1 MIDHNIRNEQDSSI
15 TLTQVV
21 KVIKLFF
28 DDWVK
33 QATVFVPGK
42 PFQSVSNICGKDYEP
57 VLEWSRVGTHLFVLV
72 TNIRLG
78 GKDFPGLEAF

>member
-1 MIDHNIRNEQDSSI
+1 MIDHNIINEQDSSI
-15 TLTQVV
+15 ISTQVV
-21 KVIKLFF
+21 KVIKLFFF

-57 VLEWSRVGTHLFVLV
+57 ALEWSRVGMHL
-72 TNIRLG
+72 
-78 GKDFPGLEAF
+78 P